1 MSSTVE
7 PSVHFLAFKDGNP
20 SPDRFRVLWQLVD
33 LQDKPLTSISD
44 GDGSKEIMKGGFHL
58 AEGDLVVFP
67 SLLSGGGKFESMRFV
82 GPKSTLS
89 STGDDVFP
97 LLSAG
102 IETPEFPTIILSL
115 AQDLGISSLK
125 DIYEAPFNAILQQQS
140 ATYNLREIFS
150 SDDDAY
156 NQFWEEPPIARRRG
170 PPSGDPFLISLG
182 ECIWIKTLDG
192 KSLRVNKGV
201 ESSQDEL

>member
-44 GDGSKEIMKGGFHL
+44 GDGSKEIMKVGFHL

-97 LLSAG
+97 LLSTGLKRYIQQATN
-102 IETPEFPTIILSL
+102 IIFCKVREPIFATNHTIHWRSYLNIHATLLQGLIWILIKSIIVPMCINNHGSKRFSSTESL
-115 AQDLGISSLK
+115 AAS
-125 DIYEAPFNAILQQQS
+125 
-140 ATYNLREIFS
+140 
-150 SDDDAY
+150 
-156 NQFWEEPPIARRRG
+156 
-170 PPSGDPFLISLG
+170 
-182 ECIWIKTLDG
+182 
-192 KSLRVNKGV
+192 
-201 ESSQDEL
+201 